1 MTVKQ
6 KKKPGRPAGLS
17 PKKKQIEQPKIEVIP
32 FEKRVINKL
41 KETNQT
47 VVSLPEEKK
56 VNELPI
62 SEYSGKDFLA
72 TMQRV
77 KL

>member
-6 KKKPGRPAGLS
+6 KKKPGRPVGFS
-17 PKKKQIEQPKIEVIP
+17 PKKKQIVQPKVEVIP
-32 FEKRVINKL
+32 FEERVINKL
-41 KETNQT
+41 KETNQP
-47 VVSLPEEKK
+47 VVALPEEKK